1 MNFKKPSGKTVTDT
15 AAMTGGVLV
24 GGMVSKAVFGLIH
37 NPDATEDAAQQE
49 KNESAALYK
58 HLGLAVATGAG
69 AFFIDGKDT
78 LTGVAKGS
86 LIGMSVTQL
95 AEVIAKLAK
104 KGGVKTESQASTAG
118 EKALARAV
126 GLGCSCSNLSMGL
139 GNLIPQSYRYN
150 LIDNNPSMGL
160 GTSAL
165 DLSMA
170 NDPLAITPAI

>member
-24 GGMVSKAVFGLIH
+24 GGMVSKALFGVIH

-58 HLGLAVATGAG
+58 HIAIAVATGAG

-95 AEVIAKLAK
+95 AEAIAKLAK
-104 KGGVKTESQASTAG
+104 KGGVKTESQATTAG

-126 GLGCSCSNLSMGL
+126 GLGCSCNNTGLSLPAVYSPRYELKAFDNREMLNRPGL
-139 GNLIPQSYRYN
+139 NGGLKGVDVWAAP
-150 LIDNNPSMGL
+150 NPL
-160 GTSAL
+160 
-165 DLSMA
+165 
-170 NDPLAITPAI
+170 N